1 VAVCLGGT
9 GVLTLL
15 GAPFVRHVLR
25 AFEAFPD
32 TEVIAPVPA
41 SFREEIGALPGHVR
55 LVDPVPLHLL
65 LGGCDAMVHQGG
77 SGTTMTATAFGLPQL
92 VLPQLADHFGYGD
105 RIAALGAGV
114 TLESAGEQDDL
125 ALLQEALATLLGE
138 PGLRKAARELARLIG
153 RMPPPSRVVSGLER
167 LAAGDPMPGAA

>member
-1 VAVCLGGT
+1 
-9 GVLTLL
+9 
-15 GAPFVRHVLR
+15 VRHVLR

-32 TEVIAPVPA
+32 TDVVAPVPA
-41 SFREEIGALPGHVR
+41 AFRDELGALPPHVR

-105 RIAALGAGV
+105 RLVALGAGIC
-114 TLESAGEQDDL
+114 LETAADQDDL
-125 ALLQEALATLLGE
+125 AVLQEALAALLAE
-138 PGLRKAARELARLIG
+138 PGLRKAARELARQI
-153 RMPPPSRVVSGLER
+153 RQMPPPSAVVPDLET
-167 LAAGDPMPGAA
+167 LAGA